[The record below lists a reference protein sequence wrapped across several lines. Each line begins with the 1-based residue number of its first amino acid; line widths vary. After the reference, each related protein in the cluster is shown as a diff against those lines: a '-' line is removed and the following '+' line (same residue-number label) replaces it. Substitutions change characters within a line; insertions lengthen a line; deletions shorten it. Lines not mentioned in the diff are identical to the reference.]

1 MYIPPYCTDCIS
13 PVDCN
18 VAVRIKQRVKALFRA
33 YEGSQGASWEN
44 YVTASEKRMLVA
56 QWVYQDWSHF
66 LREEGYIIEQ
76 SVVKTGVALAMD
88 GSEDH
93 LVKRY
98 TVATP
103 VGPEG
108 EFMFH

>member
-1 MYIPPYCTDCIS
+1 MSQFESSSESRLSFGRTK
-13 PVDCN
+13 VL
-18 VAVRIKQRVKALFRA
+18 KAQAGKTNL
-33 YEGSQGASWEN
+33 N
-44 YVTASEKRMLVA
+44 VTASEKRMLVA
-56 QWVYQDWSHF
+56 QWVSQAWSDF

-76 SVVKTGVALAMD
+76 SFVKTGD

-93 LVKRY
+93 LVKLEGRASQRY

>member
-1 MYIPPYCTDCIS
+1 
-13 PVDCN
+13 
-18 VAVRIKQRVKALFRA
+18 
-33 YEGSQGASWEN
+33 
-44 YVTASEKRMLVA
+44 MLVA
-56 QWVYQDWSHF
+56 QWVSQAWSDF

-76 SVVKTGVALAMD
+76 SFVKTGVALAMD

-93 LVKRY
+93 LVKLEGRASQRY